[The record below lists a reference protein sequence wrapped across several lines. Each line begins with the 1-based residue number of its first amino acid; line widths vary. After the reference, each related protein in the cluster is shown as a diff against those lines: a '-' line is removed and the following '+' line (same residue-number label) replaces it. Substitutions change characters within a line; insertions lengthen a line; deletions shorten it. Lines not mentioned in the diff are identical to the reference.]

1 MPSAVYELLGIA
13 IVYGI
18 YTLFC
23 LGFMAALRKMR
34 VSSKI
39 RVFLSIL
46 ILGVITGFAV
56 FSLWPGDII
65 VILNIPAVLIGDGVY
80 IWSIKQ
86 MGDPSS
92 FQAHYTIPW
101 LLRIPQ
107 VYVIVSVVFWGLV
120 GLVVQLVH
128 NRKAEIGRFM
138 RRHQPQP
145 RLKGYNA

>member
-1 MPSAVYELLGIA
+1 MPYVVYELLGIA

-23 LGFMAALRKMR
+23 LGLIAVLRKMR

-56 FSLWPGDII
+56 FSLWPGDVI
-65 VILNIPAVLIGDGVY
+65 VILNIPAVLLGDKIYV
-80 IWSIKQ
+80 WSIDLL
-86 MGDPSS
+86 GDPSS

-107 VYVIVSVVFWGLV
+107 VYVIVSVLFWGLV

-128 NRKAEIGRFM
+128 NRKGEISRFM
-138 RRHQPQP
+138 RRHQL
-145 RLKGYNA
+145 RLKEHNA

>member
-1 MPSAVYELLGIA
+1 MSLYELLGIA

-23 LGFMAALRKMR
+23 LGLMAALRKMR
-34 VSSKI
+34 VSSKT

-46 ILGVITGFAV
+46 ILGVITGAIATV
-56 FSLWPGDII
+56 LWPQDSS
-65 VILNIPAVLIGDGVY
+65 VLFNIPAILIGDKIY
-80 IWSIKQ
+80 IWSINQ
-86 MGDPSS
+86 LGDPSS

-107 VYVIVSVVFWGLV
+107 VYVVVSVVFWGLV

-128 NRKAEIGRFM
+128 NRKAEVGRFM

-145 RLKGYNA
+145 RLKGHNA